1 MTTEYPAW
9 LFRMADVLEM
19 AGAPLWLVGGAV
31 RNALMGLPISDVDVC
46 GPTLP
51 EDMRALC
58 VGTQVR
64 AHMRAAHFGT
74 VELHVMDEQGQS
86 HMAEYTTFRE
96 DSYRIGHHPSK
107 VRFTTELS
115 VDALRRDF
123 SVNALYQRIT
133 KGAAREIVDP
143 TGGLVHLEQHVLH
156 TVTEDP
162 NQVLKDDGLRIL
174 RAVRFQAELG
184 LMPTESLLE
193 SAAMHVP
200 LLADIAPER
209 LRDECEKI
217 LRADERYP
225 TLARKAP
232 ATQTGLRTL
241 HTVGAW
247 PYLFKGLPYDEQ
259 AICAMGGLQTPEDI
273 SPVAGRLALLFWQAH
288 EDVIRGD
295 LHFLRFAAKDIQQ
308 AAACVHLMQRLLH
321 GAVATFEAI
330 RMGIPIIG
338 FAQNALEAVGESA
351 AAEKAA
357 ALYRTLSQKTVP
369 RSLRELSVSGDD
381 LLPLLGGR
389 PRRDMGA
396 LLLWLWEGAVEQR
409 LPNEREALVKAAH
422 KWLAMESGMC
432 AHGAM
437 EESASLQQEPTVL

>member
-31 RNALMGLPISDVDVC
+31 RNSVMGLPISDVDVC

-51 EDMRALC
+51 EDMWALC
-58 VGTQVR
+58 EGTRVH
-64 AHMRAAHFGT
+64 AHLRAAHFGT
-74 VELHVMDEQGQS
+74 VELHIMDEQGQS

-123 SVNALYQRIT
+123 SVNALYQRIA
-133 KGAAREIVDP
+133 KGVAREIEDP
-143 TGGLVHLEQHVLH
+143 TGGLLHLEQRVLH

-184 LMPTESLLE
+184 LTPTDSLLG
-193 SAAMHVP
+193 SAAAHVP

-225 TLARKAP
+225 TLARKAS
-232 ATQTGLRTL
+232 AARTGLKTL
-241 HTVGAW
+241 YDVGAW
-247 PYLFKGLPYDEQ
+247 PYLFKILPYDER
-259 AICAMGGLQTPEDI
+259 AVCAMGRLRMPEGI
-273 SPVAGRLALLFWQAH
+273 SPVTGRLALLFWQAR

-295 LHFLRFAAKDIQQ
+295 LSFLRFATKELEQV
-308 AAACVHLMQRLLH
+308 AACVHLTQKLLH
-321 GAVATFEAI
+321 GAVAAFEAV
-330 RMGIPIIG
+330 RMGMPIIA

-357 ALYRTLSQKTVP
+357 ALYRILSQKTIP
-369 RSLRELSVSGDD
+369 CSLRELNVSGNE
-381 LLPLLGGR
+381 LLPLLNGR
-389 PRRDMGA
+389 PQRELGA
-396 LLLWLWEGAVEQR
+396 LLLWLWEGVVERR
-409 LPNEREALVKAAH
+409 LPNEREALLQAAQ

-432 AHGAM
+432 ENGAM
-437 EESASLQQEPTVL
+437 EESASLQQGPTVL

>member
-31 RNALMGLPISDVDVC
+31 RNSVMGLPISDLDVC

-64 AHMRAAHFGT
+64 AHLRAAHFGT
-74 VELHVMDEQGQS
+74 VELHIMDEHGRS

-133 KGAAREIVDP
+133 KGVAREIVDP
-143 TGGLVHLEQHVLH
+143 TGGLLHLEQCVLH

-225 TLARKAP
+225 TLARKTP
-232 ATQTGLRTL
+232 ATQAGLKTL
-241 HTVGAW
+241 HAVGAW
-247 PYLFKGLPYDEQ
+247 PCLFKNLPYDEK
-259 AICAMGGLQTPEDI
+259 AVCAMGRLQMPEGI
-273 SPVAGRLALLFWQAH
+273 SPVVGRLAFLFWQAH
-288 EDVIRGD
+288 ADVIRGD
-295 LHFLRFAAKDIQQ
+295 LHFLRFATKDIEQ
-308 AAACVHLMQRLLH
+308 AAASVHLMQRLLH
-321 GAVATFEAI
+321 GAVAALEAI
-330 RMGIPIIG
+330 RMGMPIIA
-338 FAQNALEAVGESA
+338 FAQNALEALGESV

-357 ALYRTLSQKTVP
+357 ALYRTLSQPTIP
-369 RSLRELSVSGDD
+369 CSLRELNVSGDE

-389 PRRDMGA
+389 PQREMGA

-409 LPNEREALVKAAH
+409 LPNEREALVEAAQ
-422 KWLAMESGMC
+422 KWLAMETGMRG
-432 AHGAM
+432 HGAM
-437 EESASLQQEPTVL
+437 EESASLQ